1 MKDNNY
7 NTEQPSKEPI
17 SFDDTNIPEMISHD
31 PDLDGIEMPQ
41 HISASSLT
49 GVTKE
54 MIDKYGVSNEKVD
67 NALFERYQDSNIARS
82 SQEIDIE
89 LYKTSI
95 PDFELPESIID
106 TTPAKLPDSLIET
119 AKKVKQFSHK
129 SRKP

>member
-7 NTEQPSKEPI
+7 NPEQPSKETI
-17 SFDDTNIPEMISHD
+17 SFDDTNIPEMISLD

-41 HISASSLT
+41 HIPVSSLT

-54 MIDKYGVSNEKVD
+54 MIDKHGISNKEA
-67 NALFERYQDSNIARS
+67 NYALFERYKDSNIAQN

-89 LYKTSI
+89 LYKTSL
-95 PDFELPESIID
+95 PEFELPDSIID
-106 TTPAKLPDSLIET
+106 TTPDELPDSLTET
-119 AKKVKQFSHK
+119 AKKVKQFSNK